1 MTHFLSNQYHM
12 FKNGIQINSD
22 IPLSHMKV
30 EKDYMH
36 DSMIESSEKGTCK
49 DEKTDDLKAKLISQ
63 KSKAF
68 LEGGKCCK

>member
-22 IPLSHMKV
+22 IPLSHTKV

-36 DSMIESSEKGTCK
+36 DLMIESSEKGTCK
-49 DEKTDDLKAKLISQ
+49 DEKTDDLKQSLLVRNQKL
-63 KSKAF
+63 F
-68 LEGGKCCK
+68 